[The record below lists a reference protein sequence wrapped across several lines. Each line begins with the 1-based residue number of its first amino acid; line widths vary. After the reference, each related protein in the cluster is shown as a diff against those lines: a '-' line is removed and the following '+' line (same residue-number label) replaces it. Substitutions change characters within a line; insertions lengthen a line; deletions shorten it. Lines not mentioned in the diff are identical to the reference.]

1 MMMTNIYALS
11 GIRTHGLIL
20 HVIKAYASDRAATRT
35 RHFRGAYCLMMGVLG
50 PSQVSVC
57 AMQHPRRQTYS
68 AAQLI
73 DSVLDK
79 S

>member
-1 MMMTNIYALS
+1 
-11 GIRTHGLIL
+11 
-20 HVIKAYASDRAATRT
+20 
-35 RHFRGAYCLMMGVLG
+35 MMGVLG

-68 AAQLI
+68 TAQLI

-79 S
+79 SFGGLDTISSLKANIPFACGNIKKIQLGDQEEN